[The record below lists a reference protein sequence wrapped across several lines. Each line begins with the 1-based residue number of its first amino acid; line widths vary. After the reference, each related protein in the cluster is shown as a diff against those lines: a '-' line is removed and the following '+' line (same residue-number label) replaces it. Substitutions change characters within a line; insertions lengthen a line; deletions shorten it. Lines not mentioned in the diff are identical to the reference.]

1 MNSTF
6 LTNAKDRIREE
17 RKRLGLRQED
27 AAIKCGVKRQQWNR
41 YENGLSVLD
50 GSALRA
56 FTALGA
62 DATYILSGVRS
73 TTAEQAVL
81 QRVST
86 VASELP
92 PEKAQTLFDAAI
104 EGNLFRA
111 ENAKRRKDDLQQI
124 LVALTTIDDEHFAQA
139 KKQIEQVFVVFKTT
153 QGVKK

>member
-1 MNSTF
+1 MKESFYDSRGGRVRTEREKLN
-6 LTNAKDRIREE
+6 LTQ
-17 RKRLGLRQED
+17 QE
-27 AAIKCGVKRQQWNR
+27 AADKCGVTRVQWGR
-41 YENGLSVLD
+41 YERGLSGIDGRVLN
-50 GSALRA
+50 A

-104 EGNLFRA
+104 ESNLFRA
-111 ENAKRRKDDLQQI
+111 ENAKRRKADLEQI
-124 LVALTTIDDEHFAQA
+124 LVALTMIDDEHFAQA